1 MPPIYVYI
9 NRTNNRLVLKIKD
22 GWKLE
27 ENQKIK
33 KKKKRKNPLCFEI
46 VEVNLVQF
54 NLVDNQYQQKFE
66 VYVF

>member
-27 ENQKIK
+27 ENQKTK
-33 KKKKRKNPLCFEI
+33 KKKKRKNPLSFEV

>member
-27 ENQKIK
+27 ENQKTK
-33 KKKKRKNPLCFEI
+33 KKKKRKNPLSFE
-46 VEVNLVQF
+46 VAEVNLVQF

>member
-9 NRTNNRLVLKIKD
+9 NRTNNRLELKIKD

-27 ENQKIK
+27 ENQKTK
-33 KKKKRKNPLCFEI
+33 KKKKRKNPLSFEV